1 MDDEIRPKALMIPF
15 DKFVI
20 LDILPPEQYKNTI
33 TKMRRYVEHGE
44 EPDGLEPLEQMAF
57 EALRPFMDENIKT
70 YQRSVLSHRESGS
83 KGGRPKKTE
92 KNQMVI
98 AENREKPNG
107 FPEKPAET
115 KCTPKY
121 KGQSTKYKVQSS
133 STIVDSDTR
142 ADARDD
148 LTTTI
153 VFEEFRGRIGKL
165 SETGKKELPG
175 YVERLGADLVTEI
188 IRKCEDLG
196 GHSWAY
202 VRKALAEAARQGCTS
217 VEEYRR
223 TNPIGAGRDKLV
235 TRPPEDAAKAPDFL
249 KNAANRRP
257 LRKKGEAKSA

>member
-153 VFEEFRGRIGKL
+153 VFEEFRGRI
-165 SETGKKELPG
+165 
-175 YVERLGADLVTEI
+175 
-188 IRKCEDLG
+188 
-196 GHSWAY
+196 
-202 VRKALAEAARQGCTS
+202 
-217 VEEYRR
+217 
-223 TNPIGAGRDKLV
+223 
-235 TRPPEDAAKAPDFL
+235 
-249 KNAANRRP
+249 
-257 LRKKGEAKSA
+257 

>member
-1 MDDEIRPKALMIPF
+1 VDDEIRPKALMIPF

-70 YQRSVLSHRESGS
+70 YQRSVLSHRESGC

-153 VFEEFRGRIGKL
+153 VFEEFRDRIGKL
-165 SETGKKELPG
+165 SETGKKELPV

-202 VRKALAEAARQGCTS
+202 VRKALAEAARQGCKDIAMQNLKMGVRIASTTS
-217 VEEYRR
+217 EVMKVVVFL
-223 TNPIGAGRDKLV
+223 TNFRVIISYQIEL
-235 TRPPEDAAKAPDFL
+235 
-249 KNAANRRP
+249 
-257 LRKKGEAKSA
+257 

>member
-107 FPEKPAET
+107 FPEKPEET

-133 STIVDSDTR
+133 STIVDSDAR

-153 VFEEFRGRIGKL
+153 VFEEFRDRIGKL
-165 SETGKKELPG
+165 SETGKKELPV

-217 VEEYRR
+217 VEEYRK
-223 TNPIGAGRDKLV
+223 TNPIGAGRNLRVD
-235 TRPPEDAAKAPDFL
+235 RAKPSGNNFL
-249 KNAANRRP
+249 DIPLQKNLRR
-257 LRKKGEAKSA
+257 LKKKGEESA